1 MRFGKSFTSMCCAK
15 EINSRLVVVV
25 SAKADVKLEWKKTVE
40 SHVDFSEYVFL
51 TSDDLKKNNKIV
63 AKTLKNKKV
72 VVFLTLQDLQGEVLK
87 DKHKEIFKR
96 KIDLLIIDETHFG
109 ARAEQYGK
117 VLLPVD
123 EIKAMKHKNDSD
135 DFVEINEA
143 DEQIKVLDAKVRLHL
158 SGTPYRILMG
168 SEFTKDDIIAFYQ
181 FSNIVDDQE
190 EWNNKYLLND
200 DYQEWDNPYY
210 GFPQM
215 IRFAFSPNEASLKKM
230 EQLKMLH

>member
-1 MRFGKSFTSMCCAK
+1 M
-15 EINSRLVVVV
+15 
-25 SAKADVKLEWKKTVE
+25 
-40 SHVDFSEYVFL
+40 
-51 TSDDLKKNNKIV
+51 
-63 AKTLKNKKV
+63 
-72 VVFLTLQDLQGEVLK
+72 QDLQGDILK

-123 EIKAMKHKNDSD
+123 DIKAMKHKNDSD
-135 DFVEINEA
+135 DFVEANEA

-210 GFPQM
+210 TVVWGYNNVTT
-215 IRFAFSPNEASLKKM
+215 NETYDYVVHDENASLTRYKGVETEIVIPTMIDGYKVVRFGDIF
-230 EQLKMLH
+230 KNSFF